1 MNGGELRISTG
12 VLVDAVDALSS
23 SIAVVSCSIH
33 VPPSNN
39 CYISMHH
46 LYDTILSSA

>member
-23 SIAVVSCSIH
+23 SIAVVVLFTFSR
-33 VPPSNN
+33 
-39 CYISMHH
+39 YISMHH